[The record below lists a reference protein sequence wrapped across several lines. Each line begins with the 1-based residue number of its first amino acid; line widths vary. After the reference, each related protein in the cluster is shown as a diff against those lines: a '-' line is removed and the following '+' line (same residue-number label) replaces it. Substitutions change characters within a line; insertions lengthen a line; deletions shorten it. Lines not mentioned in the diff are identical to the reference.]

1 MNQTISS
8 RAHQKRRAPRLLCV
22 MIGAAL
28 GTLSASSW
36 AAAATD
42 STAEN
47 AKKTS
52 ATAATAKA
60 EDSKTNDTITVV
72 GTQETFRAGGNDLI
86 PTYLDGQVANGGR
99 IGFLGQQDARNVPF
113 NVISYTSKMIE
124 DQQANSIA
132 DVVKNDAS
140 VQNVRGYGNPSQN
153 YRIRGYNLD
162 GDDISFGGLFG
173 VLPRQIVSTSMVERV
188 EVFKGANAFINGIS
202 PSGSGVGGMINLEPK
217 RAGDTPLTRVTVDYG
232 SASQVGGAL
241 DIGRRYGDDD
251 QFGVRVNALHREGET
266 AIKDEKNR
274 LTALSTGLDYRG
286 DRARTSL
293 DIGYQKQTIHHM
305 RTDVAIGGAT
315 VIPEPPSSTLNYGQ
329 SWVYTDMETTFGM
342 LRSEYDVS

>member
-8 RAHQKRRAPRLLCV
+8 RAHQKRLAPRLLCV

-36 AAAATD
+36 AAAATN

-173 VLPRQIVSTSMVERV
+173 VLPRQIVSTSMVQLLKWVGRWMSV
-188 EVFKGANAFINGIS
+188 AVMVMMIS
-202 PSGSGVGGMINLEPK
+202 
-217 RAGDTPLTRVTVDYG
+217 
-232 SASQVGGAL
+232 SAC
-241 DIGRRYGDDD
+241 
-251 QFGVRVNALHREGET
+251 E
-266 AIKDEKNR
+266 
-274 LTALSTGLDYRG
+274 
-286 DRARTSL
+286 
-293 DIGYQKQTIHHM
+293 
-305 RTDVAIGGAT
+305 
-315 VIPEPPSSTLNYGQ
+315 
-329 SWVYTDMETTFGM
+329 
-342 LRSEYDVS
+342 